1 MGQKNFTYFHRMIFL
16 VVDFLIVN
24 SSFLLAYSVYPMAKS
39 SLLTNPGLQLFLFF
53 NISWLISGAAMRLY
67 STQVFASVENVYRQS
82 AKTLLL
88 QALFFA
94 MLVWFLKTGMNEKAF
109 FILCYGV
116 LSLLF
121 GISRFFFTYISEFI
135 VQSKVHKKIAIV
147 GYNDTGVEL
156 AKYFQGNNTVY
167 TFKGFFDNSEM
178 KAAKQGKI
186 VGGIDECVQYAID
199 NDIKEIYSTLLPE
212 NNIEVIKLI
221 EYADLNC
228 VRVKFV
234 PDAKTINLD
243 NNYKVQYLGDI
254 PVGILQLEPLQEFRN
269 RVKKRIFDILFSG
282 LVIIFVLSW
291 LVPLIGLLIKL
302 NSKGPVFFKQNRT
315 GRDNEIFKIFK
326 FRTMTVTEADQEYK
340 QATKN
345 DSRITTIGKFLR
357 KTSLDEMPQF
367 LNVFLGD
374 MSITGPRPHPIKLN
388 QMYMSTITSYMVRHY
403 VKPGISG
410 WAQVHGLRGE
420 TETPELMKR
429 RIDHDIWYVENW
441 STMLDIKIIV
451 MTIIN
456 FIRGEEKAY

>member
-1 MGQKNFTYFHRMIFL
+1 MITDFL
-16 VVDFLIVN
+16 VVN
-24 SSFLLAYSVYPMAKS
+24 ASFILAYSVWPLAKS
-39 SLLTNPGLQLFLFF
+39 SLLANPGLQLFVLF
-53 NISWLISGAAMRLY
+53 NITWLVSGAAMYLY
-67 STQVFASVENVYRQS
+67 SSRTFASVENVYRQS

-88 QALFFA
+88 QVLFYA
-94 MLVWFLKTGMNEKAF
+94 VLLWFLKTGMNEKGF

-116 LSLLF
+116 LTVLL
-121 GISRFFFTYISEFI
+121 GVSRFFFTYISEFI
-135 VQSKVHKKIAIV
+135 IQSKVHKKIAIV

-156 AKYFQGNNTVY
+156 AKYFEGNNNVY
-167 TFKGFFDNSEM
+167 TFEGFFDNNNR
-178 KAAKQGKI
+178 KVAKQDKI
-186 VGGIDECVQYAID
+186 VGGIDECVQYAIA
-199 NDIKEIYSTLLPE
+199 NDVKEIYSTLLPE
-212 NNIEVIKLI
+212 NNSEVIKLV

-254 PVGILQLEPLQEFRN
+254 PVGILQLEPLQELRN
-269 RVKKRIFDILFSG
+269 RVKKRIFDIVFSG
-282 LVIIFVLSW
+282 LVIIFILSW

-315 GRDNEIFKIFK
+315 GRDNEIFKIYK

-345 DSRITTIGKFLR
+345 DSRVTSIGKFLR

-367 LNVFLGD
+367 INVFIGD
-374 MSITGPRPHPIKLN
+374 MSIIGPRPHPIKLN
-388 QMYMSTITSYMVRHY
+388 EMYMSTITSYMARHY

-420 TETPELMKR
+420 TETPELMKK

-441 STMLDIKIIV
+441 SSMLDIKIIV